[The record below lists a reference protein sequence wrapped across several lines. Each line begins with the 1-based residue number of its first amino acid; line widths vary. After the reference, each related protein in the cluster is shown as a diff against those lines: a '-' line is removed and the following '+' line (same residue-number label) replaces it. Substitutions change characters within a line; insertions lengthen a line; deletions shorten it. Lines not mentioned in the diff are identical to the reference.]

1 MPAIGREPAQTGHG
15 RDTEALAS
23 SCRLSGHGGTSV
35 QQRLGESSMNCV
47 ELQASLVEI
56 EDGSSA
62 SQQAHLKTCPGCSA
76 LVAELN
82 MIAASAIEL
91 READE
96 PSPQVWNSIAIALRQ
111 EGLIHPPRS
120 NRSLLPSLSSR
131 WYWTRWMV
139 PAAAILLLSVG
150 LYLRPHHSAP
160 VQVAKNVIQPVVP
173 NAVSDAAI
181 AGLNDDDLLQEVSEQ
196 TPAMRAQ
203 FAENL
208 RRVNEYIQD
217 AKNVVATDPNDEE
230 ARRSLMEAYQEKAM
244 LFELAMDRS
253 LP

>member
-1 MPAIGREPAQTGHG
+1 
-15 RDTEALAS
+15 
-23 SCRLSGHGGTSV
+23 
-35 QQRLGESSMNCV
+35 MNCV

-56 EDGSSA
+56 DDGSSA
-62 SQQAHLKTCPGCSA
+62 AQQTHLKTCPECSA

-82 MIAASAIEL
+82 LIAASATELRAADDPSPQVWRSIQTELRHVEAELNLIAASAAEL

-96 PSPQVWNSIAIALRQ
+96 PSPRVWNSIAIALRQ

-120 NRSLLPSLSSR
+120 NRSLLPSFSSR
-131 WYWTRWMV
+131 WSWTRWMV

-150 LYLRPHHSAP
+150 LYLRPQHSAP
-160 VQVAKNVIQPVVP
+160 VQVARNVTQTP
-173 NAVSDAAI
+173 VSDL
-181 AGLNDDDLLQEVSEQ
+181 AGLNDDDLLQEVSQQ
-196 TPAMRAQ
+196 TPAMQAQ

-208 RRVNEYIQD
+208 RHVNQYIQD